1 MEDHKENTISIQL
14 NELYGLT
21 NELKPILPFLYQ
33 EVPLAERRN
42 ILVAYQRVFGFPVTP
57 PRTIDGSLLSWAAG
71 DIFSYELRQAIVNF
85 LLIILPVRVIGQEN
99 PCEGREPTDYE
110 DEKLSIAY
118 ESLVEFA
125 KSIADNNH
133 EHHLGCEIFNKSYI
147 DDMYCDISGLI
158 SKILEEYNLKEADK
172 ALLKFFLNLVGF
184 ALEEIKA
191 KKFLPIPLKVSY
203 RFTNFLS
210 VCLKQPIKI
219 VVPELDDSGQLK
231 LLVEQVQ
238 PSWLKHL
245 GRTPEEQLEK
255 NQPAMAWAKARMEEI
270 ESKRNQRN
278 S

>member
-1 MEDHKENTISIQL
+1 MEDHKENNSSIQL
-14 NELYGLT
+14 HEIYGLT

-33 EVPLAERRN
+33 EVPIAERRN
-42 ILVAYQRVFGFPVTP
+42 ILIAYQRVLGFPAVTHQK
-57 PRTIDGSLLSWAAG
+57 IDGSLLSWADG
-71 DIFSYELRQAIVNF
+71 GVFSCRLRQAIVNS
-85 LLIILPVRVIGQEN
+85 LLIILPVIEQEN
-99 PCEGREPTDYE
+99 HCEVREPTKYE

-118 ESLVEFA
+118 ESLLKFA
-125 KSIADNNH
+125 KAIADNNQ
-133 EHHLGCEIFNKSYI
+133 EDYLEWEIFHKNYI
-147 DDMYCDISGLI
+147 DDMYRDISMLI
-158 SKILEEYNLKEADK
+158 SNILEEYNLKEADE

-191 KKFLPIPLKVSY
+191 KKLLPIPQEVSY
-203 RFTNFLS
+203 RFTKFLS

-219 VVPELDDSGQLK
+219 VVPELDDSRQLK

>member
-42 ILVAYQRVFGFPVTP
+42 ILIAYQRLFGFPVTP
-57 PRTIDGSLLSWAAG
+57 PQPIDGSLLSWADG
-71 DIFSYELRQAIVNF
+71 GIFSYELRDAIVNS
-85 LLIILPVRVIGQEN
+85 LLIILPVIQQEN
-99 PCEGREPTDYE
+99 HCEVREPTKYE

-118 ESLVEFA
+118 ESLLKFA
-125 KSIADNNH
+125 KAIAYNNQ
-133 EHHLGCEIFNKSYI
+133 EDYLEWEIFHKNYI
-147 DDMYCDISGLI
+147 DDMYRDISMLI
-158 SKILEEYNLKEADK
+158 SNILEEYNLKEADE

-191 KKFLPIPLKVSY
+191 KKLLPIPQKVSY
-203 RFTNFLS
+203 RFTKFLS
-210 VCLKQPIKI
+210 VCLKQPIRI

-238 PSWLKHL
+238 PLWMKHL
-245 GRTPEEQLEK
+245 GRTPEEQLERNK
-255 NQPAMAWAKARMEEI
+255 LAMA
-270 ESKRNQRN
+270 
-278 S
+278 

>member
-1 MEDHKENTISIQL
+1 MEDQQENTISIQL
-14 NELYGLT
+14 HELYGLT

-42 ILVAYQRVFGFPVTP
+42 ILIAYQRVFGFPVTP
-57 PRTIDGSLLSWAAG
+57 HQRIDGSLLSWAAG
-71 DIFSYELRQAIVNF
+71 GIFSYRLRQAIVNS
-85 LLIILPVRVIGQEN
+85 LLIILPVIEQEN
-99 PCEGREPTDYE
+99 HCEVREPTNYE
-110 DEKLSIAY
+110 IEKLSIAY
-118 ESLVEFA
+118 ESLLEFA
-125 KSIADNNH
+125 KAIADNNQ
-133 EHHLGCEIFNKSYI
+133 EDYLQWEIFHKSYI
-147 DDMYCDISGLI
+147 DDMYCDISRLI
-158 SKILEEYNLKEADK
+158 SNILEGYNLKEADE
-172 ALLKFFLNLVGF
+172 ALLRFFRNLVCF
-184 ALEEIKA
+184 ALKEIKT
-191 KKFLPIPLKVSY
+191 KKFLPIPQEVSY
-203 RFTNFLS
+203 RFTIFLS

-270 ESKRNQRN
+270 ESKRNKRN